1 MYPQH
6 PGDNLGL
13 VLKWSSYYGYKYY
26 CNIHKKG
33 YKNSTG
39 DAKTIWF
46 TLNIVFSSS
55 RVGIWRVACLH
66 GIRNSLRSWLS
77 QCSPGYFPL
86 LIWWSEKGLLYKCR
100 TYSGC
105 QDFKLYSFY
114 YSLHFR
120 CWYLEVLD
128 GRKQDGSRTPIPF
141 QSFWSINDGV
151 KMVSSVW
158 NRGMVHP
165 QCGFMNIFVGL
176 EIWLN
181 HSMTHFSPFTQ
192 LTN

>member
-6 PGDNLGL
+6 PVDNLGL
-13 VLKWSSYYGYKYY
+13 VLKYY

-39 DAKTIWF
+39 DAKTVWF

-77 QCSPGYFPL
+77 QCSPGYFPQ

-105 QDFKLYSFY
+105 QDFKF
-114 YSLHFR
+114 LHFR

-128 GRKQDGSRTPIPF
+128 GWKQDGSRTPIPF
-141 QSFWSINDGV
+141 QSFWSIDDEVKIMFETGV
-151 KMVSSVW
+151 GYIPSVVLW
-158 NRGMVHP
+158 ISLLVWKYG
-165 QCGFMNIFVGL
+165 
-176 EIWLN
+176 
-181 HSMTHFSPFTQ
+181 
-192 LTN
+192 